1 MKTAHNA
8 AAELIA
14 KMTAMGFSEAPQ
26 KSQVKLGAFDEVG
39 LRTFNLKNE
48 SGHINLR
55 VQIHTDGEPEPQSLS
70 LLKFDGQRS
79 QLLAWKSAN
88 MSAHMPLQATLAL
101 IESCI

>member
-1 MKTAHNA
+1 MKTAYNA
-8 AAELIA
+8 AEELIA
-14 KMTAMGFSEAPQ
+14 KLTALGFSEVPQ
-26 KSQVKLGAFDEVG
+26 KRQVMLGAFDEIG
-39 LRTFNLKNE
+39 LRTFNLTNE
-48 SGHINLR
+48 SGYINLR

-101 IESCI
+101 IESSI